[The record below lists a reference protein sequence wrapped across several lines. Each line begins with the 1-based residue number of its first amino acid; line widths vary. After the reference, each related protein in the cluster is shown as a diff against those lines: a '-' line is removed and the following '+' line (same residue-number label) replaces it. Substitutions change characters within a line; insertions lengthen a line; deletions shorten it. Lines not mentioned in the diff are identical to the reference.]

1 MSSEHTQ
8 DEPRQR
14 RSRRS
19 ALVLAAA
26 AVAVLAVGGGGAYW
40 ATTASSGGGSA
51 PGKDGA
57 PPPLALDNA
66 PEGGAAGGD
75 GGSGARGSGGGNG
88 IAPGEPDPNG
98 VVYRA
103 SVKLPGGPGEASVYQ
118 PRGAVSEADVH
129 RLARALGVDGAA
141 RLESGTWKVG
151 ATKDGSGPTLTV
163 TQKAP
168 GTWSFARFGS
178 GGTDNCPKG
187 KMCPMHTTGADGGG
201 TGGAAS
207 GGAPSGGAPVSEQA
221 AKAAAA
227 PVLKALGQ
235 DDAKL
240 DAREILASARVVNA
254 DPVIGGLPTYGWT
267 TGIQVGSD
275 GQVVG
280 GSGQLKALDK
290 GATYPVMGAD
300 QTLAQLNSH
309 GAGRPRAKECAAPVP
324 LDGQPTK
331 GRLPSDPQGNIKQP
345 CDQPPPTPST
355 VTVDGA
361 VFGLAAQSVGGTPS
375 LVPSWLFQVKPDAGQ
390 PFTITAPAVAPP
402 YITKPPSPS
411 TGAPVPAP
419 SGSATAPGAH
429 GQLES
434 YALAPDGRT
443 LDVTFW
449 GGVCDTYT
457 ASADEA
463 GDGVRVKVTGQL
475 KDPKKMCVAL
485 AKQQTLS
492 VQLHEALGARKV
504 TDADTGKE
512 LPKR

>member
-19 ALVLAAA
+19 PLVLAAA
-26 AVAVLAVGGGGAYW
+26 AVAVLAAGGGGAYW
-40 ATTASSGGGSA
+40 ATTASSGGGGT

-57 PPPLALDNA
+57 PPPLALDSA
-66 PEGGAAGGD
+66 PG
-75 GGSGARGSGGGNG
+75 GGSGTGSDGGTGTGKGNG

-103 SVKLPGGPGEASVYQ
+103 SVKLPGGPGKASVYQ
-118 PRGAVSEADVH
+118 PHGTVSEAEVH
-129 RLARALGVDGAA
+129 RLAQALGVDGAA
-141 RLESGTWKVG
+141 RLEDGTWKVG

-163 TQKAP
+163 SQKAP

-187 KMCPMHTTGADGGG
+187 KMCPMHTTGADTDAG
-201 TGGAAS
+201 TS
-207 GGAPSGGAPVSEQA
+207 GGADGGAPVSEQA

-240 DAREILASARVVNA
+240 DAKEVLASARVVNA
-254 DPVIGGLPTYGWT
+254 DPVLDGLPTYGWT
-267 TGIQVGSD
+267 TGIQVGSG

-290 GATYPVMGAD
+290 GATYPVMGAE

-309 GAGRPRAKECAAPVP
+309 ATGRPKAKDCTGPVP

-331 GRLPSDPQGNIKQP
+331 GRLPSDPQGNIQQP
-345 CDQPPPTPST
+345 CKQPTPSA

-361 VFGLAAQSVGGTPS
+361 VFGLAAQSVGGVQS

-390 PFTITAPAVAPP
+390 AFTVTAPAVAPP
-402 YITKPPSPS
+402 YVTKPPASP

-429 GQLES
+429 GQALAS

-443 LDVTFW
+443 LTVTFW
-449 GGVCDTYT
+449 GGVCSTYT
-457 ASADEA
+457 ATADES
-463 GDGVRVKVTGQL
+463 GDGVRVKVTGQARQ
-475 KDPKKMCVAL
+475 DPKKMCIAL
-485 AKQQTLS
+485 AKQQT
-492 VQLHEALGARKV
+492 VQVELHESLGARTV
-504 TDADTGKE
+504 IDADTGKE
-512 LPKR
+512 LPKK